1 MDFDRRL
8 DMAGIDRNR
17 VKLLGGNPQQRHLA
31 AHEQVDLMLD
41 AFPHAGGIST
51 ADSLWMG
58 VPVVTLNGKTVAG
71 RIGASALHAIGL
83 DELIAK
89 DTMEYVDIAV
99 RMAQS
104 PERLA
109 ALRSGMRQR
118 IAASPMGDM
127 QQYVAAVEVIYRDIW
142 RRWCEAHLA
151 V

>member
-1 MDFDRRL
+1 MRAVSVPPIPL
-8 DMAGIDRNR
+8 DGCPGCYVN
-17 VKLLGGNPQQRHLA
+17 GN
-31 AHEQVDLMLD
+31 
-41 AFPHAGGIST
+41 
-51 ADSLWMG
+51 
-58 VPVVTLNGKTVAG
+58 TVAG

-89 DTMEYVDIAV
+89 DIKEYVDIAV

-109 ALRSGMRQR
+109 ALRSRMRQR

-127 QQYVAAVEVIYRDIW
+127 QKYVAAVEAIYRDIW
-142 RRWCEAHLA
+142 RRWCESRQA